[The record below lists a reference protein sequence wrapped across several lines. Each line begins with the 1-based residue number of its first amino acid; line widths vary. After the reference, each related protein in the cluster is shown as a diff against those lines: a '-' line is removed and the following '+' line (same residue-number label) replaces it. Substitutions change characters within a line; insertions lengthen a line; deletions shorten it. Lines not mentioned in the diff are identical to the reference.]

1 MKITDWA
8 VVFLLIISPLLWIS
22 QLQTEDLQ
30 EVNRLQI
37 QYTTSLRTAAQDGGS
52 ALNLNE
58 LQIFESGYT
67 SDKFMRTDKEAAILA
82 IQHSL
87 ALNFGVD
94 DDPLAQKMLMVYI
107 PAIVVIDYDGYS
119 IYAVEE
125 SIATDGSIIAEQRF
139 HPKKPYT
146 YADEWGNSVAFTMD
160 NYLIAYDAL
169 RNEWV
174 NGLQEELRSEL
185 SIPLLQ
191 DSEKFQQVRRS
202 VIVRSIED
210 DLAVVINRH
219 NKYARDLGVTYTF
232 TLPVIS
238 QEEWNNTLDDVGVLI
253 FLQGIPVGDRYYNN
267 YALGGGRLVRGHPIL
282 AGTDNDT
289 GIKYYFRD
297 SCTAPYKTEE
307 VFTNERDAAAKGYFE
322 APCPRNT
329 F

>member
-8 VVFLLIISPLLWIS
+8 VIFLLIISPLLWVS
-22 QLQTEDLQ
+22 QLHTENLQ
-30 EVNRLQI
+30 DVNRLQI

-58 LQIFESGYT
+58 LQNFESGYT

-82 IQHSL
+82 LQHSL
-87 ALNFGVD
+87 ALNFGAT

-107 PAIVVIDYDGYS
+107 PAIVVIDYDGYF

-125 SIATDGSIIAEQRF
+125 STANDGSVISEHRF
-139 HPKKPYT
+139 HPKKPYVYT
-146 YADEWGNSVAFTMD
+146 DDWGNSLAFTLD
-160 NYLIAYDAL
+160 NYVIAYDAMSK
-169 RNEWV
+169 EWV
-174 NGLQEELRSEL
+174 NGLQEELRSEV

-191 DSEKFQQVRRS
+191 DPEKFQQVRRS

-210 DLAVVINRH
+210 DLAIIINRH
-219 NKYARDLGVTYTF
+219 NEYTRKLGVSYTF

-267 YALGGGRLVRGHPIL
+267 YALGGGRLVRGQRVL
-282 AGTDNDT
+282 AGTDEDT
-289 GIKYYFRD
+289 GINYYFRE
-297 SCTAPYKTEE
+297 SCLAPYKPEE
-307 VFTNERDAAAKGYFE
+307 VFTSERDAAAKGYFE
-322 APCPRNT
+322 APCSRHN